1 MEMQEWRFLRQLVLV
16 PFSFQG
22 HLNPMFKLGAILQS
36 KGFSIAIAHAH
47 FNSPNSSNHPNFTF
61 HPISDGISS
70 FTPFRDNFGQDD
82 ELPCIIYDGLMY
94 SVAAVTQSLK
104 LPSVVLRAS
113 CAANLLTHY
122 AFPSL
127 RKEGYLP
134 VQDSALL
141 DLAPGLHP
149 FRFNDLPA
157 HSFNLDALLW
167 FMVTVRDTGSSSAII
182 WITMDCLERSSLA
195 QIQKQCQIPL
205 FPIGPMHKIVPASST
220 SLQEEETSCIR
231 WLDRQSE
238 NAVIYIT
245 LGCIAIIDAN
255 ELAEMAWGLANSKQP
270 FLWFVRPGSIRGS
283 NWIELLHEGFKEA
296 IGERGCIVKWAP
308 QEEVLAH
315 AAVGGFWSHCGW
327 NSTPESIC
335 EGSPMICRPYFGDQ
349 RVITRYASHLWRVG
363 LELENKLEKG
373 EIERAVR
380 SLLVGKEGVEMRQRA
395 MDLKEIAQLS
405 MKKGGFSYN
414 SLNELVEFIASC

>member
-1 MEMQEWRFLRQLVLV
+1 MYGQNVEFTELVIWLRGKV
-16 PFSFQG
+16 PD
-22 HLNPMFKLGAILQS
+22 NAILRVS
-36 KGFSIAIAHAH
+36 PVLPAALLSCYSRPLNWVPGIAEHIIVPCLRIISQACTPPKPDAVDRELGIGKSASAAQLKDEN
-47 FNSPNSSNHPNFTF
+47 NSNTSGSLT
-61 HPISDGISS
+61 
-70 FTPFRDNFGQDD
+70 
-82 ELPCIIYDGLMY
+82 
-94 SVAAVTQSLK
+94 AVTQSLK

-182 WITMDCLERSSLA
+182 WITMDCLEQSSLA

-238 NAVIYIT
+238 NAVIYIS

-283 NWIELLHEGFKEA
+283 NWIELLHEGFREA

-308 QEEVLAH
+308 QKEVLAH

-363 LELENKLEKG
+363 LNWRTSWRK
-373 EIERAVR
+373 ER
-380 SLLVGKEGVEMRQRA
+380 
-395 MDLKEIAQLS
+395 
-405 MKKGGFSYN
+405 
-414 SLNELVEFIASC
+414 